1 MKVKVLNGDKP
12 LVHAMMRQR
21 ARLFG
26 PDGLNWDVNV
36 VDGEE
41 RDLLD
46 HTASPV
52 YIVATNNDNVVGSL
66 RLLPTTGPTLL
77 DSSFQEFESV
87 ESPEIWEMS
96 RLCTEGTDS
105 ITRVFILLQMFDK
118 VGYIA
123 KKAEVTSIIGVVAP
137 NTLSFLRRLG
147 LPVNILS
154 DHDSLLLISM
164 PLNDTHDKVVELLDR
179 LI

>member
-1 MKVKVLNGDKP
+1 MKVKVLNGDANHKP

-26 PDGLNWDVNV
+26 PDGLNWAVNI

-46 HTASPV
+46 HMASPV
-52 YIVATNNDNVVGSL
+52 YIVATDNDNVVGSL

-77 DSSFQEFESV
+77 DSSFQEFESI

-96 RLCTEGTDS
+96 RLCAEG
-105 ITRVFILLQMFDK
+105 ITRVFILLKMFDK

-164 PLNDTHDKVVELLDR
+164 PLNDTHDKVIELLDR
-179 LI
+179 G